1 MSDLMPVLMMR
12 TKNTNQPPIR
22 RTNSTVVLGVMIA
35 AGLARIAMSTMGD
48 FQPASPSHGETH
60 DPATIRRNL
69 QLVTS
74 SLQALLARYGFAV
87 VSGDEDCALEA
98 PAWHFRTTAR
108 DQAVASGQ
116 VAQIH
121 TLLSRH

>member
-1 MSDLMPVLMMR
+1 MPVLMMR
-12 TKNTNQPPIR
+12 TRNRNQLPIR
-22 RTNSTVVLGVMIA
+22 RTNSTVVLAVMIA

-48 FQPASPSHGETH
+48 FQPASPTHGESH

-87 VSGDEDCALEA
+87 VCGDEDCGLEA
-98 PAWHFRTTAR
+98 PAWHFRTTAP
-108 DQAVASGQ
+108 DVAMARAQ
-116 VAQIH
+116 VAQVRTH
-121 TLLSRH
+121 LSRH